1 MSDLEQLMMIR
12 GMVAMMPAD
21 QQDRVE
27 AALVDL
33 RAVLNQH
40 GEPGMLALAIAG
52 AELASQ
58 G

>member
-21 QQDRVE
+21 QQEKVE
-27 AALVDL
+27 SALAEL
-33 RAVLNQH
+33 RAVLKQH

-52 AELASQ
+52 AEVAAQ